1 MGRAVPANDEAVLR
15 FEKIGSL
22 IEKDQVVR
30 IALESL
36 LVRFLFT
43 ARYVDLERG
52 NVPTPSTCKPSKG
65 GTDSASLR
73 FLK

>member
-15 FEKIGSL
+15 FEKIDSL

-43 ARYVDLERG
+43 ARYVDL
-52 NVPTPSTCKPSKG
+52 PL
-65 GTDSASLR
+65 A
-73 FLK
+73 